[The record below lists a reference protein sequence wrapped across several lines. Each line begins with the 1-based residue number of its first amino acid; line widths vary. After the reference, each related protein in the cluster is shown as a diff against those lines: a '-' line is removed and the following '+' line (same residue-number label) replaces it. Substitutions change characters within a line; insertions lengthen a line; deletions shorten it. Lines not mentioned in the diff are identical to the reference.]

1 MITATTQGRKQSR
14 HTLDEAAF
22 ILSSQP
28 RLGDDGLLLQWLLVL
43 IWPHST
49 RGAAPHQQHD
59 QHDEEDETH
68 PATHCNANDCSG
80 GQSGTGG

>member
-1 MITATTQGRKQSR
+1 MITETINRESNPATHSMG
-14 HTLDEAAF
+14 LPLFYLA
-22 ILSSQP
+22 
-28 RLGDDGLLLQWLLVL
+28 RLGNDWLLLQWLLVL